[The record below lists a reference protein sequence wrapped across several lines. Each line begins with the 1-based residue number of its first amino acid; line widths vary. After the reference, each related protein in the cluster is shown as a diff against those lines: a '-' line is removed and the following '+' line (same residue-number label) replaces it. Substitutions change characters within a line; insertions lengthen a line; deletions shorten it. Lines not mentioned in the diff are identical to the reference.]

1 MFFIIKAA
9 AKKMNDL
16 IKSGNLRLT
25 TDCFTANSYYSYLE
39 RVFITDK
46 KKFIDDDL

>member
-1 MFFIIKAA
+1 
-9 AKKMNDL
+9 MNDL
-16 IKSGNLRLT
+16 IKSDNELLKLT

-39 RVFITDK
+39 RVFITEK